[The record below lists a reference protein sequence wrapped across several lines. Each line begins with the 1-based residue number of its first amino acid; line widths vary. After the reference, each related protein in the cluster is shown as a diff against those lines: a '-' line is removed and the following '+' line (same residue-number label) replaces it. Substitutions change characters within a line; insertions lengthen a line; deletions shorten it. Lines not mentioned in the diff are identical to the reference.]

1 MRPSK
6 RDEIVERALAVFAE
20 EGYGRAGM
28 DALAARIG
36 VSKSS
41 IYNHFESK
49 DALILAALAVQEAR
63 IDALVSARVAAAE
76 GPRDALLAVFD
87 ALGIWFAS
95 PGFRGCLFQRAAA
108 EFQAAESPVRAAA
121 LARKRAFAGRLNDL
135 AEAAGAPGAGP
146 AVHALAEGAILR
158 AAFGLTTEAAAE
170 ARRAAETLIAA
181 EAPARRSPEAP
192 PPARGLRAP

>member
-76 GPRDALLAVFD
+76 GPRGALLAVFD
-87 ALGIWFAS
+87 ALGFWFAS
-95 PGFRGCLFQRAAA
+95 PVFRGCLFQRATA

-121 LARKRAFAGRLNDL
+121 LARKRAFAGRIQDL
-135 AEAAGAPGAGP
+135 ANAAGAPGAGP
-146 AVHALAEGAILR
+146 ALHALAEGAILR

-181 EAPARRSPEAP
+181 EAPA
-192 PPARGLRAP
+192 G

>member
-6 RDEIVERALAVFAE
+6 RDEIVERALAVFAA

-49 DALILAALAVQEAR
+49 DDLILSALGLQEER

-76 GPRDALLAVFD
+76 GPHAAILAVFD
-87 ALGIWFAS
+87 ALGSWFAS

-108 EFQAAESPVRAAA
+108 EFQASESPVRIAA
-121 LARKRAFAGRLNDL
+121 LDRKRGFAARIARL
-135 AEAAGAPGAGP
+135 AGAAGAPGAGP
-146 AVHALAEGAILR
+146 ALHALAEGAILR
-158 AAFGLTTEAAAE
+158 AALGLTDDAAGEAKVAANTLI
-170 ARRAAETLIAA
+170 RAAT
-181 EAPARRSPEAP
+181 PAR
-192 PPARGLRAP
+192 